1 MFNCR
6 QMSRLISEGLDR
18 RLSFWERVRLAIH
31 VLGCPPCAR
40 FRRAVRWLHGAL
52 PSACADARL
61 STRARERIR
70 RALED
75 AAGEP

>member
-18 RLSFWERVRLAIH
+18 PPSFWERVRLAIH

-40 FRRAVRWLHGAL
+40 FRRAVHWLHGAL
-52 PSACADARL
+52 PAACADTHL
-61 STRARERIR
+61 SPQARERIR

-75 AAGEP
+75 AGQP

>member
-6 QMSRLISEGLDR
+6 HMSRLISEGLDR
-18 RLSFWERVRLAIH
+18 PLSFWERVRLAIH

-52 PSACADARL
+52 TSACADTRL
-61 STRARERIR
+61 PPEARERIR
-70 RALED
+70 RALEV
-75 AAGEP
+75 AGSP

>member
-1 MFNCR
+1 MFNC
-6 QMSRLISEGLDR
+6 QHMSRLISEGLDR
-18 RLSFWERVRLAIH
+18 PLSFWERIRLAIH

-52 PSACADARL
+52 PSAHADTRL
-61 STRARERIR
+61 SPRARERIR

-75 AAGEP
+75 AGQP